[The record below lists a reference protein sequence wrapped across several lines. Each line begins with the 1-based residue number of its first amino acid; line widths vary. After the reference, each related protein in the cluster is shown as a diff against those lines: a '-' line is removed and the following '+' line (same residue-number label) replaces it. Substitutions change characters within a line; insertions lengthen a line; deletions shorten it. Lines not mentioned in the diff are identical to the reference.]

1 VRCPGKF
8 LCSYRTST
16 AFSLPP
22 LLQGYGVYRF
32 ANKYGANVDGYGE
45 NPIQDEYNA
54 IFSSKTPTTDAL
66 KEVPGRWRTIK
77 AHGKAVGLPSDDDMG
92 NSEVGHNALG
102 AGQLI
107 DQGASLVDNALR
119 TGSMFSGEGWQ
130 YITPS
135 FANNTL
141 HFIGL
146 LSDGGVHSRTDQLF
160 GCLRGAAA
168 RGAKRIR
175 LHILTDGRD
184 VPDGSS
190 LKFIEELEGVLKELG
205 EQGCD
210 AKIASGGGRMGVTM
224 DRYEADW
231 NIVKKGW
238 EAHVLGEAPHYF
250 KDALTAVKT
259 LRKEDSDKPV
269 SDQWLDSFV
278 IVGEDNNPVGTVQ
291 DGDAVV
297 IFNFRADRV
306 IEMSKALEYAEFDKF
321 DRKRWPQTRFVGMMQ
336 YDGDL
341 KLPARYLV
349 PPPAIS
355 GTSGEFLAKNGLRTF
370 VCSETQKFGHVTF
383 FWNGNRS
390 GYFDEELETY
400 VEIPSDTVPFNEAPD
415 MKAREICEAG
425 KEALRSGKY
434 DQVRI
439 NFANPD
445 MVGHTGD
452 LEATRHCC
460 ELVDQCV
467 KELLEVV
474 KEVKGRYLVTS
485 DHGNADDMAQ
495 RDKKTKQ
502 AIVQEGKVVPL
513 TSHTLAPVPLAIG
526 GELPEGLQLR
536 DDFPEGGLANVASTI
551 FNLMGYEAPSHMEP
565 SLIKQ

>member
-1 VRCPGKF
+1 MSSFQLQPH
-8 LCSYRTST
+8 ST
-16 AFSLPP
+16 LQRGEGP
-22 LLQGYGVYRF
+22 LLVCIL
-32 ANKYGANVDGYGE
+32 DGFGE
-45 NPIQDEYNA
+45 NSIKDDYNA
-54 IFSSKTPTTDAL
+54 IHVADTPCTDAL
-66 KEVPGRWRTIK
+66 RAVPGRFRTIR
-77 AHGKAVGLPSDDDMG
+77 AHGTAVGLPSDDDMG

-119 TGSMFSGEGWQ
+119 TGSLFTGAGWE
-130 YITPS
+130 YIAPS
-135 FANNTL
+135 FAENTL

-146 LSDGGVHSRTDQLF
+146 LSDGGVHSRTDQLH
-160 GCLRGAAA
+160 GCVRGAAE
-168 RGAKRIR
+168 RGAKKIR

-190 LKFIEELEGVLKELG
+190 LRFVAELEALLQELQGQGV
-205 EQGCD
+205 D

-250 KDALTAVKT
+250 KDALTAIKT
-259 LRKEDSDKPV
+259 LRKDDSDKPV
-269 SDQWLDSFV
+269 SDQWLDPFV
-278 IVGEDNNPVGTVQ
+278 IVGEDNTPVGTVQ

-306 IEMSKALEYAEFDKF
+306 IELSKALEYAKFDKF
-321 DRKRWPQTRFVGMMQ
+321 DRKRWPQTRFVGLMQ

-341 KLPARYLV
+341 KLPTNYLV

-355 GTSGEFLAKNGLRTF
+355 GTSGEYLAKNGLRTF

-390 GYFDEELETY
+390 GYFNEDLETY
-400 VEIPSDTVPFNEAPD
+400 VEIPSDTVPFNEIPE

-452 LEATRHCC
+452 LAATVSCC
-460 ELVDQCV
+460 ALVDQCV

-474 KEVKGRYLVTS
+474 DEVKGRFLLTS

-495 RDKKTKQ
+495 RDKKTK
-502 AIVQEGKVVPL
+502 AALVHEGKVVSL
-513 TSHTLAPVPLAIG
+513 TSHTLAPVPLFIG
-526 GELPEGLQLR
+526 GAGLPDTVKLSQEMLEAGL
-536 DDFPEGGLANVASTI
+536 GNVAACV
-551 FNLMGYEAPSHMEP
+551 FNLMGFQAPQHMLP
-565 SLIKQ
+565 SLLTFE